1 MALGDTTVIAD
12 VTDMLT
18 VLLDE
23 LEVTLDSPAELKS
36 TGTGNEWGKIN
47 LYLYQVLENPY
58 AKNQPWVTSDS
69 SSFEQTYPP
78 LAVDLFYLLTPYASD
93 TRSAHSVLGHAMRV
107 FHEHS
112 IIEKPQL
119 PAPLRLIIE
128 QLSINLCPLKLEEL
142 TRVWNALQ
150 TPYRLSVAYQVKIL
164 LIQSEIT
171 RPISRVEEKMVT
183 YSQQVTEPE
192 EEENSV

>member
-18 VLLDE
+18 HLLNE
-23 LEVTLDSPAELKS
+23 LSVTLDSPAELKL

-58 AKNQPWVTSDS
+58 AKNQPWVTSDIS
-69 SSFEQTYPP
+69 PSEQNYPP

-107 FHEHS
+107 FHDHS
-112 IIEKPQL
+112 IIEKPRL
-119 PAPLRLIIE
+119 PAPLRLIVE
-128 QLSINLCPLKLEEL
+128 QLSITLCPLKLEEL
-142 TRVWNALQ
+142 TRIWNALQ
-150 TPYRLSVAYQVKIL
+150 AAYRLSVAYQVKIL
-164 LIQSEIT
+164 LIDSENSKT
-171 RPISRVEEKMVT
+171 VSRVNTKIIS
-183 YSQQVTEPE
+183 YSREISSGEV
-192 EEENSV
+192 NNV